1 MATGRVNP
9 EAKDLGL
16 VKETGVV
23 TPEGRCRWFGRG
35 RGDNASGVIWGGLV
49 ASRAS
54 VEIPRRDKGGGISL
68 SGSSGKGRRAI
79 TTRER
84 RIGCAARS
92 QTDRSS

>member
-16 VKETGVV
+16 VEETVGV

-35 RGDNASGVIWGGLV
+35 RGDNASGVIWGDLV

-54 VEIPRRDKGGGISL
+54 VEITRHNKGGGISL
-68 SGSSGKGRRAI
+68 SGSFGKGRGAI
-79 TTRER
+79 TTKGKAHPMRCEESD
-84 RIGCAARS
+84 GPY
-92 QTDRSS
+92 